1 MRLPIKPPP
10 LPKFRGAA
18 HHRSVTSRV
27 GVWLAVTFT
36 VCFVTGLASHFIQHP
51 VGWFN
56 WPSRPV
62 NLYRITQG
70 VHVISGTAAVPL
82 LLAKL
87 WSVYPKL
94 FERPAVRSVLHA
106 IERISILVL
115 IASAIFELVTGIF
128 NVAQNYP
135 WRFFFPAAHYAV
147 AWIAVG
153 SLVIHLAVKLPIVR
167 AGLREKPSA
176 TTEEAGLSRRGFLRT
191 TWLTAGVAGLAVAGG
206 TVPFLRG
213 ISVLSPVSSNGPQQ
227 LPVNRTALAAGV
239 RAAALDP
246 RWRLTIVGPQGRRM
260 FSLADLRAMPQS
272 TAELPIACVE
282 GWSASA
288 VWSGVRVADLV
299 RAVGARPGV
308 SVFVESLEH
317 NSLYATSTL
326 PGTHT
331 ADPLTLLALRLN
343 GSDLDLDHGF
353 PCRIIAPSRPGVLQ
367 TKWVN
372 TITVLS

>member
-1 MRLPIKPPP
+1 
-10 LPKFRGAA
+10 
-18 HHRSVTSRV
+18 VTSRV

-36 VCFVTGLASHFIQHP
+36 VCFVTGLLSHFIQQP
-51 VGWFN
+51 VGWFT

-70 VHVISGTAAVPL
+70 LHVISGTAAVPL

-106 IERISILVL
+106 IERGSILVL
-115 IASAIFELVTGIF
+115 IGSAIFELVTGVF
-128 NVAQNYP
+128 NQAQNYP
-135 WRFFFPAAHYAV
+135 WGFFFPVAHYAV

-153 SLVIHLAVKLPIVR
+153 SLLVHLAVKLPLVR
-167 AGLREKPSA
+167 AGLKEKPTARNDPAA
-176 TTEEAGLSRRGFLRT
+176 TGLSRRGFLRT
-191 TWLTAGVAGLAVAGG
+191 TWVTAGVAVLATAGG
-206 TVPFLRG
+206 TVPWLRG
-213 ISVLSPVSSNGPQQ
+213 VSVLSPVSDNGPQH
-227 LPVNRTALAAGV
+227 LPVNRTASAAGV
-239 RAAALDP
+239 RSTATDP
-246 RWRLTIVGPQGRRM
+246 NWRLAMIGPGGTRR
-260 FSLADLRAMPQS
+260 FSLAELRAMPQA

-288 VWSGVRVADLV
+288 VWSGIRVSDLL
-299 RAVGARPGV
+299 RTIGAKPGAAVL
-308 SVFVESLEH
+308 VESLEG
-317 NSLYATSTL
+317 NVLYGSSTL

-343 GSDLDLDHGF
+343 GSELDLDHGF

-372 TITVLS
+372 RMTVLS